1 MAEEL
6 NPPAG
11 FAAVPPVNQ
20 SPQQQINGGP
30 QPQPQQQAK
39 PQPQVEYPPEQE
51 PVQRDASGTPV
62 WDGKLILRKQVVANG
77 EPTLELKFR
86 EPTAGD
92 IERIGNPV
100 TVGMYE
106 NNPKIHFDAS
116 VMTQMMSRLAGVPPS
131 TIRAMHPKDWN
142 NGAWLLANFFMPDL

>member
-1 MAEEL
+1 MFSERPL
-6 NPPAG
+6 GGNG
-11 FAAVPPVNQ
+11 AA
-20 SPQQQINGGP
+20 
-30 QPQPQQQAK
+30 QPQPQQ
-39 PQPQVEYPPEQE
+39 PQPARTDAPEQE
-51 PVQRDASGTPV
+51 PVQRTATGEPV
-62 WDGKLILRKQVVANG
+62 WDGRLVLRKQVIANG

-106 NNPKIHFDAS
+106 NTPKIHFDSA